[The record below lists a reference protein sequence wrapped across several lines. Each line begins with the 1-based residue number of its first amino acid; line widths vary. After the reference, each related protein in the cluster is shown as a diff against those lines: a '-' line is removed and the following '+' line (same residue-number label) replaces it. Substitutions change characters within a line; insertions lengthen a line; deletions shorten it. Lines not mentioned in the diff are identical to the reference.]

1 MGRKPLRQP
10 LLRRGEY
17 PTVSPLFRAWDSR
30 IETVIADISLYPSLH
45 PTQYPWE
52 HLKWNKTFDHQA

>member
-1 MGRKPLRQP
+1 MI
-10 LLRRGEY
+10 LL
-17 PTVSPLFRAWDSR
+17 SPAVDFCCPGPK
-30 IETVIADISLYPSLH
+30 IEAAETDKLTCTYSSLH